1 MRGVVFLVVAACA
14 GDAVMPAKDPPNEPP
29 KETTEPAPASVPAC
43 GEPAG
48 GVRKLDSYTTAEVP
62 GTYWLDMVFEGTEW
76 RPAEP
81 IAMPHHHAT
90 RLELTNV
97 AEHPALA
104 ANQGKRLRF
113 TVELVAREVRQVPG
127 RQEWRATYQ
136 ARIVA
141 VCAP

>member
-1 MRGVVFLVVAACA
+1 MT
-14 GDAVMPAKDPPNEPP
+14 PAKDPPKEP
-29 KETTEPAPASVPAC
+29 TEPAPAATVPAC
-43 GEPAG
+43 GEPAAG
-48 GVRKLDSYTTAEVP
+48 ARKLDSYVTAEVP
-62 GTYWLDMVFEGTEW
+62 GTYWLDMVFESTEW
-76 RPAEP
+76 RPAET

-104 ANQGKRLRF
+104 ASQGNRLRF
-113 TVELVAREVRQVPG
+113 TVELFARDIRQVAG